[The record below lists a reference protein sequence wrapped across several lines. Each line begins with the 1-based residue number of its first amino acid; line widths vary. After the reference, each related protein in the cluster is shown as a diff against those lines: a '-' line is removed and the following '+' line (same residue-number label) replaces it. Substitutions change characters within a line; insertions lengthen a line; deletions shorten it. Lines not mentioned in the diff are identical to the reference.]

1 MKVEFCTIRDTCGFV
16 AFSAARRMDEALINI
31 QGRVGSC
38 NGKPFP
44 ENSTAGA
51 QHYEFFAAGMVRAV
65 GAITRRP
72 LRRLKTQQP

>member
-1 MKVEFCTIRDTCGFV
+1 
-16 AFSAARRMDEALINI
+16 MDEALIDI

-44 ENSTAGA
+44 ENSTAAA

-65 GAITRRP
+65 DAITRR
-72 LRRLKTQQP
+72 Q